1 MGNGKDKTGTRE
13 RRWVWKNGNVWFFPL
28 PIAYCPL
35 PIFIRLVIMI
45 TMIILGIDPGLASTG
60 FGALRCDG
68 KKPVLVKCGAIKT
81 FTSDTIPN
89 RLMQIHADIN
99 SIIDQVGPDLVAI
112 EDVFSLVRY
121 PRAGI
126 LLGSVL
132 GVLYVA
138 ARGRG
143 LPVQEIAPKEIKNAL
158 VGFGNAGK
166 KQIKEAVASM
176 LGIGNISSFHASDA
190 LAAALAVYYRREYKA
205 VI

>member
-1 MGNGKDKTGTRE
+1 M
-13 RRWVWKNGNVWFFPL
+13 
-28 PIAYCPL
+28 
-35 PIFIRLVIMI
+35 MI
-45 TMIILGIDPGLASTG
+45 TMVILGIDPGLANTG

-68 KKPVLVKCGAIKT
+68 KTPVLVKCGSIKT
-81 FTSDTIPN
+81 FTTDTVPN
-89 RLMQIHADIN
+89 RLMQIHDDVNRVIE
-99 SIIDQVGPDLVAI
+99 QVKPDLFAI

-138 ARGRG
+138 ARQKG

-158 VGFGNAGK
+158 VGSGNAGK
-166 KQIKEAVASM
+166 KQIKDAVAAT
-176 LGIGNISSFHASDA
+176 LKVGNISSFHAADA
-190 LAAALAVYYRREYKA
+190 LAVALAAHYRGEYRA

>member
-1 MGNGKDKTGTRE
+1 
-13 RRWVWKNGNVWFFPL
+13 
-28 PIAYCPL
+28 
-35 PIFIRLVIMI
+35 
-45 TMIILGIDPGLASTG
+45 MIILGIDPGLASTG
-60 FGALRCDG
+60 FGALRCEG
-68 KKPVLVKCGAIKT
+68 KNPVLVKCGAIKT
-81 FTSDTIPN
+81 YTTDTVAN
-89 RLMQIHADIN
+89 RLMQIHDDVN
-99 SIIDQVGPDLVAI
+99 QIIDQVKPDLFAI

-166 KQIKEAVASM
+166 EQIKDAVAST
-176 LGIGNISSFHASDA
+176 LKVSNISSFHAADA
-190 LAAALAVYYRREYKA
+190 LAVALAVYYRREYRTF
-205 VI
+205 I

>member
-1 MGNGKDKTGTRE
+1 MR
-13 RRWVWKNGNVWFFPL
+13 
-28 PIAYCPL
+28 
-35 PIFIRLVIMI
+35 
-45 TMIILGIDPGLASTG
+45 
-60 FGALRCDG
+60 
-68 KKPVLVKCGAIKT
+68 CGAVKT

-89 RLMQIHADIN
+89 RLMQIHADMN
-99 SIIDQVGPDLVAI
+99 QIIEQVKPDLLAI

-132 GVLYVA
+132 GVLYVT
-138 ARGRG
+138 ARERG

-166 KQIKEAVASM
+166 KQIKEAVASV
-176 LGIGNISSFHASDA
+176 LGVSDISSFHASDA
-190 LAAALAVYYRREYKA
+190 LAVALAVYYRREYKA

>member
-1 MGNGKDKTGTRE
+1 M
-13 RRWVWKNGNVWFFPL
+13 
-28 PIAYCPL
+28 
-35 PIFIRLVIMI
+35 
-45 TMIILGIDPGLASTG
+45 MIILGIDPGLASTG
-60 FGALRCDG
+60 FGALQFDG
-68 KKPVLVKCGAIKT
+68 KTPALIKCGAIKT

-89 RLMQIHADIN
+89 RLMQIHDDVN
-99 SIIDQVGPDLVAI
+99 QIIDQIKPDLVGI

-132 GVLYVA
+132 GVLYVT
-138 ARGRG
+138 ARQRG

-166 KQIKEAVASM
+166 QQIKDAVAST
-176 LGIGNISSFHASDA
+176 LKIGKISSFHASDA
-190 LAAALAVYYRREYKA
+190 LAVALAVYYRREYKA

>member
-1 MGNGKDKTGTRE
+1 
-13 RRWVWKNGNVWFFPL
+13 
-28 PIAYCPL
+28 
-35 PIFIRLVIMI
+35 
-45 TMIILGIDPGLASTG
+45 MIILGIDPGLASTG

-68 KKPVLVKCGAIKT
+68 KDPVLIKCGAIKT
-81 FTSDTIPN
+81 FTSDTVPT

-99 SIIDQVGPDLVAI
+99 HIIDQVTPDLMAV

-132 GVLYVA
+132 GALYVT
-138 ARGRG
+138 ARQRG

-166 KQIKEAVASM
+166 EQIKKAVESM
-176 LGIGNISSFHASDA
+176 LKIGDISSFHASDA
-190 LAAALAVYYRREYKA
+190 LAVALAVYYRRQYRA

>member
-1 MGNGKDKTGTRE
+1 
-13 RRWVWKNGNVWFFPL
+13 
-28 PIAYCPL
+28 
-35 PIFIRLVIMI
+35 
-45 TMIILGIDPGLASTG
+45 MIILGIDPGLASTG
-60 FGALRCDG
+60 FGALRCEG
-68 KKPVLVKCGAIKT
+68 KRPVLMRCGAVKT

-89 RLMQIHADIN
+89 RLMQIHADMN
-99 SIIDQVGPDLVAI
+99 QIIEQVEPDLLAI

-132 GVLYVA
+132 GVLYVT
-138 ARGRG
+138 ARERG

-166 KQIKEAVASM
+166 KQIKEAVASV
-176 LGIGNISSFHASDA
+176 LGVSDISSFHASDA
-190 LAAALAVYYRREYKA
+190 LAVALAVYYRREYKA